1 LEDAVKVEISALRV
15 CWMAVEGD
23 LTTRTLVY
31 EGEKGS
37 VRAGRAATGAGGGAG
52 GTTVLVLSETV
63 GDSIWVIPSAPT
75 IVAPSYASEESESE
89 AGVAA
94 GGRLNVLDSVANLFP
109 TAVLNES
116 TLLTLLTEDDFE
128 SERGRFP
135 IGLVEEM
142 TPDLSTVVREG
153 GVSGG

>member
-1 LEDAVKVEISALRV
+1 
-15 CWMAVEGD
+15 M
-23 LTTRTLVY
+23 Y

-37 VRAGRAATGAGGGAG
+37 VRAGRAATGAGG
-52 GTTVLVLSETV
+52 TTVLVLSETV
-63 GDSIWVIPSAPT
+63 GYSIWVILSAPT
-75 IVAPSYASEESESE
+75 VMASSYASEESESE

-94 GGRLNVLDSVANLFP
+94 GGRLNVLDPVANLFP
-109 TAVLNES
+109 TAVLNKS

-153 GVSGG
+153 EVSGGSQNDEVESTSVLIDGESVQAVERESEEEEV